1 MGCFS
6 FNPVRPQ
13 RWGAYSVAFMWCPGV
28 AAMVTQFLMRRSV
41 CGLGWGWDGLR
52 YYLLAYGLPIA
63 ICLAAY
69 LPVWLGFDA
78 FRPEALAEA
87 ATKLRLPA
95 GVLGNLGLALFVLTQ
110 PLLGMIGSLGEEL
123 GWRAF
128 LVPQL
133 FPLMGFRKTS
143 FVTGLAWSIWH
154 YPVVIA
160 VFPLYRS
167 SAHTPRKF
175 ERRLPCH

>member
-41 CGLGWGWDGLR
+41 RGLGWGWDGLR

-95 GVLGNLGLALFVLTQ
+95 GMLGNLGLALFVLTQ

-123 GWRAF
+123 VTKLVF
-128 LVPQL
+128 LKPISGKSCGTRNALRQPQGRIAL
-133 FPLMGFRKTS
+133 LSRLMK
-143 FVTGLAWSIWH
+143 
-154 YPVVIA
+154 PM
-160 VFPLYRS
+160 
-167 SAHTPRKF
+167 
-175 ERRLPCH
+175 